1 MRKQLVRSARLAGL
15 VATCGMVF
23 SGLSCVTQAAETAVS
38 GVTWVGS
45 TGAFG
50 LLSPVVAQL
59 GSGFD
64 FLTDLYR
71 LVR

>member
-1 MRKQLVRSARLAGL
+1 MRKQVLRRARVVSL
-15 VATCGMVF
+15 VATCGTVF
-23 SGLSCVTQAAETAVS
+23 AGLSCVTQAAETAAS

-50 LLSPVVAQL
+50 LLSPVVTQL
-59 GSGFD
+59 GTGFD
-64 FLTDLYR
+64 FLTDLVR